1 MVMLCFVLDLRTLS
15 PSLLR
20 DLKQSLLQ
28 LANFYAISS
37 PRGHKSTSN
46 SSSKSLVD
54 KIGLC
59 YVFRNRISCSTE
71 VYKFEFVR
79 ALNCQGCDLSFG
91 FSSYYALCSLVHVLY
106 QMKVAYRPTRNFSL
120 RDFHH
125 AVNNLP
131 SDGFLPELNN
141 HVSISC
147 CGNWFSVLADIDNTR
162 EYLYFILSV
171 AYSFLASRC
180 PLASV
185 LNDNVLYS
193 WGGDCEDVGRKVI
206 VISSCLL
213 ESLDSV
219 TKKTLMDAAD
229 KCVSVDFVLLAS
241 SDRGD
246 LSESINNFFKSICDL
261 ENCSFHNHLPDAKV
275 FCALV
280 KQWLQD
286 LRDEAEQ
293 LQARLKF
300 KKNLL
305 GSLNQI
311 CCNLFPSF
319 NRIIDDFE
327 PCQACRCHGYPL
339 DDEHGQKPV
348 KSTSCPVTGN
358 ELGTLDFIVN
368 SLKVGQQTVL
378 LMPSFHFYTK
388 SPNFWFYFWVN
399 FHDFKL
405 FVGVLMLGWLIVGT
419 PFVVGPSTSHELD
432 DTDQM
437 ELNNQGRQMAAL
449 SGSFFQGLCS
459 SLHFLD
465 QGLICSSRCNTET
478 MRETPFQ
485 CYYILLPSDNG
496 VMLLRRLAGSE
507 EVIPI
512 PDVSQSF
519 ESAEAKDVR
528 DSVKSSLLEIEER
541 GYNPILHERGFH
553 QRLNV
558 LVKESLHFGSL
569 PTKSEESPP
578 EPTSTQEDR
587 LNDSGP
593 SKQSTSMLGFEE
605 EIPQTDIK
613 SGRDKITARITEE
626 WEQLIVNEIPIIS
639 SPTCASK
646 SKLDQLAVS
655 PLESNKPLDE
665 RTSRILERLEV
676 PRKLKAKMTSPVSIT
691 SSSAT
696 IDACM
701 LTKKPLIPF
710 QPTQTSDSGTVAS
723 QPMRPNFQR
732 LKRKHR

>member
-15 PSLLR
+15 PPLLR
-20 DLKQSLLQ
+20 DLKQ

-37 PRGHKSTSN
+37 PRGHKSISI
-46 SSSKSLVD
+46 SKSLLD
-54 KIGLC
+54 RIGLC

-71 VYKFEFVR
+71 
-79 ALNCQGCDLSFG
+79 
-91 FSSYYALCSLVHVLY
+91 
-106 QMKVAYRPTRNFSL
+106 QMKVAYRPSGDFSL

-141 HVSISC
+141 HVAISC
-147 CGNWFSVLADIDNTR
+147 CADA
-162 EYLYFILSV
+162 L
-171 AYSFLASRC
+171 
-180 PLASV
+180 LASV
-185 LNDNVLYS
+185 LNDKVLYS
-193 WGGDCEDVGRKVI
+193 WGRDCEDVGRKVI

-213 ESLDSV
+213 ENLDAV
-219 TKKTLMDAAD
+219 TKKTLIDAAD
-229 KCVSVDFVLLAS
+229 KCISVDFVLLVS
-241 SDRGD
+241 SGLGD
-246 LSESINNFFKSICDL
+246 LSESINNFLKNICDL
-261 ENCSFHNHLPDAKV
+261 ENCSFHNHLPGYAKV
-275 FCALV
+275 LCALV
-280 KQWLQD
+280 KKWLQD
-286 LRDEAEQ
+286 LRDEAEH
-293 LQARLKF
+293 LQARVKF
-300 KKNLL
+300 KRNLL

-319 NRIIDDFE
+319 DLIIDEFK

-339 DDEHGQKPV
+339 DDEHGNGPV

-358 ELGTLDFIVN
+358 ELGTLDLIEN
-368 SLKVGQQTVL
+368 SLKVGEQTVL
-378 LMPSFHFYTK
+378 LMPSFHYYTK
-388 SPNFWFYFWVN
+388 LQHVTT
-399 FHDFKL
+399 HIDFNVINRTNLASLSEGKPQTQFL
-405 FVGVLMLGWLIVGT
+405 LAIRLIVGT
-419 PFVVGPSTSHELD
+419 PFVVGPSTSLELD

-437 ELNNQGRQMAAL
+437 ELNNQGHQMLPFLLVHLLVPLLIPQVFLGCEFAV
-449 SGSFFQGLCS
+449 FQGLCS
-459 SLHFLD
+459 ALHFLD
-465 QGLICSSRCNTET
+465 QGLVCSSRCNTET
-478 MRETPFQ
+478 MKETPFQ

-519 ESAEAKDVR
+519 ESTEAKDVR
-528 DSVKSSLLEIEER
+528 DSINVAHACTSNMPQVMPFLFYYGAQIEER

-578 EPTSTQEDR
+578 EPTSTREDS

-593 SKQSTSMLGFEE
+593 SKQTMSMVGFEE
-605 EIPQTDIK
+605 EIPQLEMNF
-613 SGRDKITARITEE
+613 GPDKITARITEE
-626 WEQLIVNEIPIIS
+626 WEQLIVNEIPKIN
-639 SPTCASK
+639 SPTCVSK
-646 SKLDQLAVS
+646 SKLDPLALS
-655 PLESNKPLDE
+655 PLDSNKPLDE

-676 PRKLKAKMTSPVSIT
+676 PRKLKAKVASPVIIT
-691 SSSAT
+691 SSSAP

-710 QPTQTSDSGTVAS
+710 QPTQTSDTGTIAS

>member
-15 PSLLR
+15 PPLLR

-37 PRGHKSTSN
+37 PRGHKSISN
-46 SSSKSLVD
+46 SKSLLD
-54 KIGLC
+54 RIGLC

-71 VYKFEFVR
+71 
-79 ALNCQGCDLSFG
+79 
-91 FSSYYALCSLVHVLY
+91 
-106 QMKVAYRPTRNFSL
+106 MKVAYRPSRNFSL

-141 HVSISC
+141 HVAISC
-147 CGNWFSVLADIDNTR
+147 CADA
-162 EYLYFILSV
+162 L
-171 AYSFLASRC
+171 
-180 PLASV
+180 LASV
-185 LNDNVLYS
+185 LNDKVLYS
-193 WGGDCEDVGRKVI
+193 WGGDSEDVGRKVI
-206 VISSCLL
+206 VISSCIL
-213 ESLDSV
+213 ENLDSV

-229 KCVSVDFVLLAS
+229 KCVSVDFVLLVS
-241 SDRGD
+241 SGLGD
-246 LSESINNFFKSICDL
+246 LSESINNFLKNICDL

-275 FCALV
+275 LCALV

-319 NRIIDDFE
+319 NRIIDEFK

-339 DDEHGQKPV
+339 DDEHGNKPV

-358 ELGTLDFIVN
+358 ELGTLDMIVN
-368 SLKVGQQTVL
+368 SLKIGEQTVL
-378 LMPSFHFYTK
+378 LMPSFHYYTK
-388 SPNFWFYFWVN
+388 LQHVTTPI
-399 FHDFKL
+399 DFNVINRTNL
-405 FVGVLMLGWLIVGT
+405 ASLSEGLIVGT
-419 PFVVGPSTSHELD
+419 PFVVGPSTSHEFD

-437 ELNNQGRQMAAL
+437 ELNNQV
-449 SGSFFQGLCS
+449 FQGLCS
-459 SLHFLD
+459 ALHFLD
-465 QGLICSSRCNTET
+465 QGLVCSSRCNTET
-478 MRETPFQ
+478 MRETTFQ

-507 EVIPI
+507 EVIPV

-519 ESAEAKDVR
+519 ESTEAKDVR

-578 EPTSTQEDR
+578 EPTLTQEDS
-587 LNDSGP
+587 LNDSGT
-593 SKQSTSMLGFEE
+593 SKQALSMVGFEE
-605 EIPQTDIK
+605 EIPQLDMN

-626 WEQLIVNEIPIIS
+626 WEQLIVNEIPKIN
-639 SPTCASK
+639 SPTCVSK

-676 PRKLKAKMTSPVSIT
+676 PRKLKAKVTSPVIIT
-691 SSSAT
+691 SSSAP

-710 QPTQTSDSGTVAS
+710 QPTQTSDTGTVAS